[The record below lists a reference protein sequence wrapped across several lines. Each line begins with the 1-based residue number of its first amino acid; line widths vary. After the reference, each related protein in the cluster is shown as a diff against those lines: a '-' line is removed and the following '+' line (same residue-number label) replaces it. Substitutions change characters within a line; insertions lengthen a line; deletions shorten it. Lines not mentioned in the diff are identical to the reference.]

1 MNDPRIEVRDPGP
14 PRRRPPG
21 SPPAAATP
29 EARPVRREQERTKRT
44 KQAILQAAL
53 VEFARHGFEGAST
66 RRIAD
71 LAGITPALIGHHFGD
86 KESLWKTVASH
97 TFGRFLTRLQGRHAD
112 LEGVDDWTFLRMM
125 LREYLL
131 FFSEEPDFFRFV
143 FHANQGDPERLNWLV
158 DHYMAPSGKRYMALL
173 ARAQQAGWI
182 VEGDLY
188 SLRYLFWAAAGW
200 MFACDRAFRRIAGQ
214 DPFDPAFIEAHVD
227 LVLRLFLRPG
237 LDTAAGRG
245 PVKSPE
251 ESPQESPAAGP
262 NAATPA
268 GGSPP
273 E

>member
-1 MNDPRIEVRDPGP
+1 MQEPQVEVREPRT
-14 PRRRPPG
+14 PRRRSSG
-21 SPPAAATP
+21 AGPAVPP

-44 KQAILQAAL
+44 KQAILRAAL

-86 KESLWKTVASH
+86 KDALWKAVASH
-97 TFGRFLTRLQGRHAD
+97 TFGRFLARLQGRHAD

-143 FHANQGDPERLNWLV
+143 FHANQGDSERLNWLV

-182 VEGDLY
+182 IDGDLY
-188 SLRYLFWAAAGW
+188 SLRYLFWAASGW

-214 DPFDPAFIEAHVD
+214 DPFDPKFIDAHVD

-237 LDTAAGRG
+237 LEAAGGLG
-245 PVKSPE
+245 PV
-251 ESPQESPAAGP
+251 Q
-262 NAATPA
+262 
-268 GGSPP
+268 SPP
-273 E
+273 EEPDGAAPPGGPRPE

>member
-1 MNDPRIEVRDPGP
+1 MNDPQVEARTPGTP
-14 PRRRPPG
+14 RRPPPG
-21 SPPAAATP
+21 ARAAALP
-29 EARPVRREQERTKRT
+29 GARPVRREQERTKRT
-44 KQAILQAAL
+44 KQAILRAAL

-66 RRIAD
+66 RRVAD

-86 KESLWKTVASH
+86 KEALWKAVASH
-97 TFGRFLTRLQGRHAD
+97 TFGRFLARLQGRHAD

-143 FHANQGDPERLNWLV
+143 FHANQGDSERLNWLV

-182 VEGDLY
+182 IEGDLY
-188 SLRYLFWAAAGW
+188 SLRYLFWAASGW

-214 DPFDPAFIEAHVD
+214 DPFDPKFVEAHVD

-237 LDTAAGRG
+237 LDSATGLAPAPGESGEPIGAA
-245 PVKSPE
+245 
-251 ESPQESPAAGP
+251 PAAGP
-262 NAATPA
+262 PPKQPTPK
-268 GGSPP
+268 
-273 E
+273 